1 MAMAAIAPTSLFG
14 SALVSRRGNPRSYGV
29 PHSYG
34 VRGSRSMPCVRAASP
49 KLKGIDLPKENPKLP
64 VAFWGFTSTAELWNA
79 RTAMLGIVG
88 MTLVELILGRGILQT
103 FGIEVGKGLNLP
115 L

>member
-14 SALVSRRGNPRSYGV
+14 SALVSRRGNPSYGV

>member
-1 MAMAAIAPTSLFG
+1 MAMAAIAPSSLFG
-14 SALVSRRGNPRSYGV
+14 SALVSRRGNPSYGV
-29 PHSYG
+29 P
-34 VRGSRSMPCVRAASP
+34 GSRSMPCVRAASP